1 MMHSGLTGTE
11 KSHSQVANGFFW
23 FILVD
28 LVFVRLR
35 KVNALALES
44 VNSQKAQKRLQRL
57 AEIAALLCFAR
68 KNAGSSRTARGG
80 LNRFLYRHSTHIQH
94 HDFRPTCSSGTRFST
109 SGNALESQS
118 ISMSVN
124 VGTSNLNQCQCHR
137 SFSRMMW
144 HTTANLS
151 ARFQCPGLRRNCRA
165 AKRWQRCR
173 TIRRLRWHRH
183 RWLLGCSGVLGN
195 LWIHTIHDIHGQTV
209 GVEVLNGFLRV
220 ILGENYECHPKNWP
234 EMDRNG
240 LDS

>member
-11 KSHSQVANGFFW
+11 KSHSQVANWFFW

-94 HDFRPTCSSGTRFST
+94 HDFRPTFSSGTRFST

-118 ISMSVN
+118 QCQCGNFMELPISMSMSPVIFQDD
-124 VGTSNLNQCQCHR
+124 VAYYSEPER
-137 SFSRMMW
+137 EVPVSRTPKELPRCETVAALPDYPAASM
-144 HTTANLS
+144 AS
-151 ARFQCPGLRRNCRA
+151 ASMA
-165 AKRWQRCR
+165 
-173 TIRRLRWHRH
+173 
-183 RWLLGCSGVLGN
+183 LGMQWRVEQSGFV
-195 LWIHTIHDIHGQTV
+195 W
-209 GVEVLNGFLRV
+209 
-220 ILGENYECHPKNWP
+220 K
-234 EMDRNG
+234 
-240 LDS
+240 